1 MRYRITSDAG
11 DVVLLPADELEAL
24 EETLAVLSDPQAL
37 AAVLDG
43 RAAVE
48 RGDTVSGDNVRALV
62 GLPPLR

>member
-11 DVVLLPADELEAL
+11 DVVLLPADEFEAL

-48 RGDTVSGDNVRALV
+48 RGDTVSGDDVRALV